1 LHDLI
6 YEFLDSLKEDGT
18 RDQLA
23 PVKFILEQKV
33 SDQYFSLDL
42 SAATDRLPVKLQA
55 DILEAL
61 GLKGKL

>member
-1 LHDLI
+1 LI
-6 YEFLDSLKEDGT
+6 YEFLDSLQEDGT

-23 PVKFILEQKV
+23 PVKFILKNKI

-61 GLKGKL
+61 GLNGKL